1 MTPENSYLAPSRF
14 IDSDAP
20 NVRDFAR
27 KAVAGAKDETAQVIA
42 LYRAVRESVLY
53 DPYVDMSLP
62 STYRASEVLAAGRGY
77 CVSKAAV
84 LAAVARARLCTAC
97 SSARSET
104 FWLRTELWPVPNN

>member
-20 NVRDFAR
+20 NVRDLAR

-84 LAAVARARLCTAC
+84 LAAGARAAGGAGRGGWAG
-97 SSARSET
+97 
-104 FWLRTELWPVPNN
+104 VPDTLTTP

>member
-1 MTPENSYLAPSRF
+1 MRTHPTPYRIEMTSEPAYLAPSRF

-20 NVRDFAR
+20 NIGEFAR
-27 KAVAGAKDETAQVIA
+27 KAVAGAKDETARVIA

-62 STYRASEVLAAGRGY
+62 STYRASDILAAGRGY

-84 LAAVARARLCTAC
+84 LAAVAR
-97 SSARSET
+97 
-104 FWLRTELWPVPNN
+104 

>member
-14 IDSDAP
+14 IDCDAP

-27 KAVAGAKDETAQVIA
+27 KAVAGAKDETARVIA

-53 DPYVDMSLP
+53 DPYVDMSSP
-62 STYRASEVLAAGRGY
+62 STYRASDVLAAGRGY

-84 LAAVARARLCTAC
+84 LAAAARAAGVP
-97 SSARSET
+97 ARGRHAR
-104 FWLRTELWPVPNN
+104 FPQHNNTPRPPERS